1 MIVGIVIGNVWATR
15 KEESLNGLKLMVV
28 QRVDLARGA
37 GMNGGDAKACTDG
50 GDSFVAVDCVGA
62 GIGERVLITT
72 GNAARQALQNT
83 HSPVDAVIIGILDQ
97 EEMTGSK

>member
-1 MIVGIVIGNVWATR
+1 MIVGTVIGNVWATR

-37 GMNGGDAKACTDG
+37 GHGESESGGNPG
-50 GDSFVAVDCVGA
+50 SHDSFVAVDCVGA